1 MNMKINTLLFRIFLP
16 LLIVPLLFNT
26 AKATPINIT
35 TTNTNEACNG
45 GNTATATA
53 TVTGGNTPYTYAWST
68 TPSQTTATATGLTA
82 GTYTIGVV
90 DAAFNTASAVVT
102 VTQPAV
108 FNVTANIMS
117 YVLCNGQNNGGLSAI
132 PSGGTSPFVYVWHPS
147 GSTSDT
153 VTGMSAGC
161 YTVTA
166 ADACGATATATTCIT
181 QPNILA
187 ASIHLNGIIRCNGGA
202 GGLACSPFGLGGTP
216 PYTYL
221 WSNGSTD
228 STATGLIAG
237 TYSLLLTDNNGC
249 TSSATYTLTQP
260 AVLIDTLSSINNT
273 SCVSPN
279 GEAMASTYGGTS
291 PYYYMW
297 APINNTYN
305 PATGLTPGTYTC
317 TVYDAYGCSTTSA
330 VTVGGTPAPL
340 LTVSSTDD
348 TNHHCMGSVTASA
361 TGGTTP
367 YTYLWSPGGA
377 TTANVTGL
385 CTGSYCCT
393 ITDANGCTD
402 YDCIAVNDTLI
413 PCAHNNYN
421 QQICIVTLDTATNK
435 CEIIWGRNNAPP
447 AGGYGTFNIYR
458 DTGAGYSFIHS
469 QALNVL
475 SEYID
480 SGSNPSAGAV
490 SYELATYDSCGL
502 SAYSSPHTSIYLT
515 TTAGIN
521 AYTLNWTAYVGF
533 TPTQYIIYR
542 GPSLSSLAAID
553 SVPNTVF
560 TYTDS
565 FPPLGSYYAV
575 AAENPNGPCIPTTH
589 RAGLS
594 LLSNAFS
601 NGFNTGVLGLSS
613 LTNNIS
619 ALKIYPNPS
628 NGMFTLNYTMSGS
641 DNVTISIIN
650 ELGQQVYTGQRHA
663 NNGPVTEQ
671 LNVENLASG
680 IYMLR
685 IQTSKGIAVQK
696 LSIMQ

>member
-1 MNMKINTLLFRIFLP
+1 MKTNTVLFRIFLP

-68 TPSQTTATATGLTA
+68 SPSQTTATATGLTA

-102 VTQPAV
+102 VTQPTV
-108 FNVTANIMS
+108 LGNFTQVWSN
-117 YVLCNGQNNGGLSAI
+117 VLC
-132 PSGGTSPFVYVWHPS
+132 SGGYS
-147 GSTSDT
+147 GVILDST
-153 VTGMSAGC
+153 
-161 YTVTA
+161 
-166 ADACGATATATTCIT
+166 
-181 QPNILA
+181 
-187 ASIHLNGIIRCNGGA
+187 
-202 GGLACSPFGLGGTP
+202 LGGVS

-221 WSNGSTD
+221 WAPGGQTTASVSGVSAGSYSVEVTDNHGCTASATAVVTQPPILTAIASAVNNSQCVNPNGSATVTPSGGTYPYYYSWTPVLRNN
-228 STATGLIAG
+228 STIIDLAPG
-237 TYSLLLTDNNGC
+237 TYSCTVTDAHGC
-249 TSSATYTLTQP
+249 TFSVTA
-260 AVLIDTLSSINNT
+260 
-273 SCVSPN
+273 
-279 GEAMASTYGGTS
+279 
-291 PYYYMW
+291 
-297 APINNTYN
+297 
-305 PATGLTPGTYTC
+305 
-317 TVYDAYGCSTTSA
+317 
-330 VTVGGTPAPL
+330 TVGGTPAPL
-340 LTVSSTDD
+340 LV
-348 TNHHCMGSVTASA
+348 VTATPDSDRHC
-361 TGGTTP
+361 TGTLTASVSGGHPP
-367 YTYLWSPGGA
+367 YTYSWSPGGA
-377 TTANVTGL
+377 TTASISNL
-385 CTGSYCCT
+385 CTGVYYCHV
-393 ITDANGCTD
+393 TDNGGC
-402 YDCIAVNDTLI
+402 YDTSLAIVDTCCMVY
-413 PCAHNNYN
+413 CANNYN

-447 AGGYGTFNIYR
+447 AGGYGTFNIFR

-628 NGMFTLNYTMSGS
+628 NGIFTLNYTMSGS

-650 ELGQQVYTGQRHA
+650 ELGQQVYTEQRHA